1 MKFFAVGL
9 FLFLSGMVLAQH
21 FHNDL
26 YLIVVI
32 AGVCCAVYGFVT
44 DED

>member
-1 MKFFAVGL
+1 MKFFVVGL

-21 FHNDL
+21 FHNTL
-26 YLIVVI
+26 YFIVVI
-32 AGVCCAVYGFVT
+32 AGICCVVYGFLK